1 MILGRWPALRAAAP
15 IAVGVAAFLLVTLS
29 LFGYTN
35 TQVTLPAGGIDSPG
49 SLDPTL
55 LYAQGISYSL
65 GDGVVLSMVRIPA
78 GEFEMGSRN
87 AGEASTGSDEGPLHH
102 VVISSGFEMSEF
114 EVTRAVFGKVMGWGR
129 LDGGVDK
136 PVTGIDFDDC
146 ILFCN
151 RLSERF
157 GLEKCYSGSGKD
169 VVCDFSANG
178 FRLPTEAEWEYACR
192 AGTSSLYCTGDE
204 AFGKCKRGKPASLEC
219 VGWFKNNSNGRVHSV
234 GELAPNAFGLYDMHG
249 NVWER
254 CWDFYDENCYASS
267 QSIDPHGP
275 EKGTQRV
282 VRGGC
287 YQSNREDCR
296 SATRGRLWPGA
307 RDKTVGFRVVRVA
320 HE

>member
-15 IAVGVAAFLLVTLS
+15 IAAGVAAFLLVTLP
-29 LFGYTN
+29 LFGYSYTR
-35 TQVTLPAGGIDSPG
+35 VILPARAIDSPD

-65 GDGVVLSMVRIPA
+65 GDGVMLTMVRMPA
-78 GEFEMGSRN
+78 GEFDMGSRN
-87 AGEASTGSDEGPLHH
+87 AGEAGIGIDEGPLHH
-102 VVISSGFEMSEF
+102 VAIRSGFEMSEF
-114 EVTRAVFGKVMGWGR
+114 EVTRAAFGKVMGWGR
-129 LDGGVDK
+129 LDGSARG

-146 ILFCN
+146 CLFCN

-178 FRLPTEAEWEYACR
+178 FRLPTEVEWEYACR
-192 AGTSSLYCTGDE
+192 AGTTSLYCTGDE
-204 AFGKCKRGKPASLEC
+204 AFGKCKRGKPSFLVC
-219 VGWFKNNSNGRVHSV
+219 VGWFKNNSNGRVHLV

-254 CWDFYDENCYASS
+254 CWDFYEKYVSS
-267 QSIDPHGP
+267 QANDPHGP

-296 SATRGRLWPGA
+296 SASRGWLWPGR
-307 RDKTVGFRVVRVA
+307 RDETVGLRVVRRA
-320 HE
+320 SR